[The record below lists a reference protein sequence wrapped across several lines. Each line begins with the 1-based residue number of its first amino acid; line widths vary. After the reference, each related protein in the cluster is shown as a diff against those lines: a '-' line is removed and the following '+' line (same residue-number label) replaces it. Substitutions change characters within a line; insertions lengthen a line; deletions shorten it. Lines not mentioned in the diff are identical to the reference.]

1 MLETMS
7 LSPHLGVMKRNKL
20 KSISIINSTYLC
32 LLKIKLLFSRNP
44 DFKTMW
50 FYVTMCNYVVEYFIK
65 EYDI

>member
-1 MLETMS
+1 MLETMF
-7 LSPHLGVMKRNKL
+7 LSPHLGVGGVMKRNKL

-50 FYVTMCNYVVEYFIK
+50 LYVTMCNYVVE
-65 EYDI
+65 